1 MLQRMHRITA
11 LVFGL
16 LLAVV
21 WAESAQA
28 ALTVQLVWVATTG
41 SGIPGG
47 ERIMAEPGDRLT
59 LDIFIIVDEAGVL
72 NYSISVV
79 FDADLG
85 DELDLVETEEFD
97 QAVADPSCMPFP
109 ECFTEFRA
117 MINNNEGIEAESES
131 DDMNPGIAGGFEAI
145 AVDAPGPS
153 DITIRIG
160 RIIFD
165 VTENVSGDGADIE
178 GSLFFT
184 AFDDGYLDNN
194 LDFVGPAD
202 LPHPDFTPG
211 FAPEPSGGLLAAA
224 AMTTIA
230 WLHRRR
236 QSVWV

>member
-1 MLQRMHRITA
+1 MLQRMHRITT

-16 LLAVV
+16 LLALV

-47 ERIMAEPGDRLT
+47 DRIRAEPGDRLT

-72 NYSISVV
+72 SYSISVV

-97 QAVADPSCMPFP
+97 HVATLPCDPFP
-109 ECFTEFRA
+109 ECFEEFGPE
-117 MINNNEGIEAESES
+117 MTNENEGIEAENES
-131 DDMNPGIAGGFEAI
+131 DDMNPGSAEGFEAD
-145 AVDAPGPS
+145 AVGAEGPS

-165 VTENVSGDGADIE
+165 VTENVLADGADIE
-178 GSLFFT
+178 ASLF
-184 AFDDGYLDNN
+184 ADSDGYLDNN
-194 LDFVGPAD
+194 LDAVLPED

-211 FAPEPSGGLLAAA
+211 FAPEPNGGLLAAA
-224 AMTTIA
+224 AMTTIT

-236 QSVWV
+236 QSARV

>member
-1 MLQRMHRITA
+1 MASRFTVHMTFLLILSAAIAETA
-11 LVFGL
+11 
-16 LLAVV
+16 
-21 WAESAQA
+21 A
-28 ALTVQLVWVATTG
+28 ATLTVDLIWTATTG
-41 SGIPGG
+41 SGATGGNVIP
-47 ERIMAEPGDRLT
+47 AAPGDRLT
-59 LDIFIIVDEAGVL
+59 LDIFITLDEAGVDA
-72 NYSISVV
+72 YSLSVL
-79 FDADLG
+79 FDTDLM
-85 DELDLVETEEFD
+85 DELDLVLTEEFD
-97 QAVADPSCMPFP
+97 HVADIACNPFP
-109 ECFTEFRA
+109 ECFTNFGPQL
-117 MINNNEGIEAESES
+117 INFNAGIEAENES
-131 DDMNPGIAGGFEAI
+131 DDMNPGSAEGFEAD
-145 AVDAPGPS
+145 AVGAEGPS

-165 VTENVSGDGADIE
+165 VTENVLADRADIE

-236 QSVWV
+236 QSARV